1 MRVGRVVSASLG
13 DGSAGPFEDLREFQ
27 GSEEVVAGFEVP
39 LATTVGV
46 AVDVGVWVVA
56 VVVGVWVGVAVDVD
70 VDVAVVVVGV
80 WISIELR
87 AAVGAGEAPQ
97 PARSPNPSKKE
108 TKGGVF
114 LMTTTVR

>member
-39 LATTVGV
+39 LATTFGV

-70 VDVAVVVVGV
+70 VAVVVVGV
-80 WISIELR
+80 WVSIELR